1 GRRNLVRT
9 SSKPGKTRTLN
20 FYNIN
25 DLFLLVDVPGY
36 GYAKVSKKEREKWG
50 HMMEEYFETREQLS
64 VVVLI
69 VDMRHK
75 PTADD
80 INMYHYVK
88 HIDLP
93 VIIIATKA
101 DKLKKQQRQK
111 NIKEIKEALEV

>member
-1 GRRNLVRT
+1 
-9 SSKPGKTRTLN
+9 
-20 FYNIN
+20 
-25 DLFLLVDVPGY
+25 
-36 GYAKVSKKEREKWG
+36 KKEREKWG

-111 NIKEIKEALEV
+111 NIKEIKEALEVDADDPVIPFSSETGEGKDLAWRHVRNYI